1 MFSVY
6 RDNDMRHLIFVMIFG
21 TPNPVAAAIRH
32 AFAEARPNL
41 LGAAEVMPD
50 SGYRYRP
57 TPKQMRFGE
66 IVLHV
71 AESNDWACGIIGG
84 VKPPKHEPLAS
95 TAGKPELVARLR
107 ESFDFCQAALAGL
120 TDDRLDEIVWRFP
133 NDSMTRARAI
143 VGVAGDWEDHYAAM
157 AIYLRL
163 NNVLPPTARHS

>member
-1 MFSVY
+1 MRSLLLVAIFSAQ
-6 RDNDMRHLIFVMIFG
+6 
-21 TPNPVAAAIRH
+21 NPVAAALRH

-41 LGAAEVMPD
+41 LGAAEAMPD

-57 TPKQMRFGE
+57 TPQQMRFGA

-71 AESNDWACGIIGG
+71 AESNDWGCGIIGG
-84 VKPPKHEPLAS
+84 VKPPHHTALDS
-95 TAGKPELVARLR
+95 TAGKAALVTRLR

-120 TDDRLDEIVWRFP
+120 TDDHLDEIVWRFP

-163 NNVLPPTARHS
+163 NKVLPPTARH

>member
-1 MFSVY
+1 
-6 RDNDMRHLIFVMIFG
+6 MRHLILALMFG
-21 TPNPVAAAIRH
+21 SANPVAAALRH
-32 AFAEARPNL
+32 AFAEARPNI
-41 LGAAEVMPD
+41 LGAAEAMPD

-57 TPKQMRFGE
+57 TAKQMRFGE

-84 VKPPKHEPLAS
+84 VKAPKHPQLAA
-95 TAGKPELVARLR
+95 TADKRALVERLR

-120 TDDRLDEIVWRFP
+120 TDEHLDEIVWRFP
-133 NDSMTRARAI
+133 NDEMTRARAI

-163 NNVLPPTARHS
+163 NNVLPPTARH